1 MSRLLYIILLVSLTV
16 SAQTRQALRGKLV
29 SGGAVVTG
37 VFVINKTTGEETKT
51 DANGIFTLNA
61 RNSDRLVVYS
71 NTIEVR
77 EFAVT
82 ATALATNPYIMEV
95 ETKATELN
103 EVVITDVNSEKLGLV
118 PKGQKQYTPAERK
131 LLTAN
136 SAKMNPMGL
145 DPLINAIS
153 GRTKMLEKALDTEHK
168 EMLAQKINDFF
179 TDDDLKGFGLSQET
193 ARGFIFYIV
202 EDARVADAI
211 KENNPSLLKLILMEI
226 SQTYLK
232 LQKNE

>member
-1 MSRLLYIILLVSLTV
+1 MSRLLYIILLLSLTV
-16 SAQTRQALRGKLV
+16 SAQTRQALRGKVV
-29 SGGAVVTG
+29 SGGVPVTG
-37 VFVINKTTGEETKT
+37 IFVINKTTGVEIKT
-51 DANGIFTLNA
+51 DANGIFSLDA
-61 RNSDRLVVYS
+61 RNGDRLVAYS
-71 NTIEVR
+71 NTTEVR

-82 ATALATNPYIMEV
+82 ALALATNPYIMEV
-95 ETKATELN
+95 ESKATELK

-131 LLTAN
+131 LNTAS

-153 GRTKMLEKALDTEHK
+153 GRTKMLERALDTEHK
-168 EMLAQKINDFF
+168 EILAQKINDLF
-179 TDDDLKGFGLSQET
+179 TNDDLKAFGLPEET

-211 KENNPSLLKLILMEI
+211 KGNNPSLLKLILMEL

-232 LQKNE
+232 LQKK